1 MPCKAFYVLEA
12 TITDPTDL
20 QDKPSLHTPNLIEGS
35 VKSRPVPWLTDR
47 VQQHMKCPSTLL
59 LGFTGFKGRAD
70 RTSTSFPVPNTFPS
84 LPGPCSFVRLSGEWK
99 RGRNPVGT
107 GRRKAE
113 GIRTSPRFTVHAVSS
128 GDGSLLYREHA
139 YLRKFNYEAKTWN
152 GRSRDQGVSILPL
165 YKYNLCRGWLLPL
178 GGCSRNSAD
187 SDDIVSMILRRPHL

>member
-1 MPCKAFYVLEA
+1 MAQRLRESRYFVIHFYQFCASIPFIRPCSVGLSPRAGSLLS
-12 TITDPTDL
+12 PTCL
-20 QDKPSLHTPNLIEGS
+20 LHARRRIVTSLSIE
-35 VKSRPVPWLTDR
+35 
-47 VQQHMKCPSTLL
+47 QHMKCPSTLL

-152 GRSRDQGVSILPL
+152 GRSRDQGVSILPFVQ
-165 YKYNLCRGWLLPL
+165 
-178 GGCSRNSAD
+178 
-187 SDDIVSMILRRPHL
+187 I